1 MNLPEN
7 VVCTQNA
14 DAVLSEIIKSVSS
27 KVFVLVDENTFRHC
41 LPLLPCISQ
50 NGATVIEIKS
60 GEQHKNI
67 DTLSII
73 WSKLSN
79 LGADRK
85 SLFVNLGG
93 GVIGDM
99 GGLAASLFK
108 RGIKFVNVPTTLLA
122 QVDASCGGKLAVDF
136 QNFKNEIG
144 IFRNPDKIIVDTQFL
159 KSLPTAQIISGF
171 AEMIKHALLVDKDYF
186 EHISQFNPKQPDWNL
201 LTELVETSI
210 MIKNEFTSADPTEKG
225 VRKMLNFGHT
235 IGHAVESYSFNTDK
249 PLLHGEAVAVGIVC
263 ELYLSNHYM
272 GFPIQS
278 LIEVAKII
286 GLYFQPFRFS
296 MDIYKTLIE
305 LMHHDKKNTEG
316 KISFSLVS
324 GFGKYQYDVH
334 CTYEDICQSFSF
346 YNQMNL

>member
-14 DAVLSEIIKSVSS
+14 DAVLSEIIKSVKS
-27 KVFVLVDENTFRHC
+27 KVFVLVDENTARHC
-41 LPLLPCISQ
+41 LPLLPCISSS
-50 NGATVIEIKS
+50 GATVIEIKS

-73 WSKLSN
+73 WSQLSN
-79 LGADRK
+79 QGADRK
-85 SLFVNLGG
+85 SLFINLGG

-108 RGIKFVNVPTTLLA
+108 RGIQFVNIPTTLLA

-159 KSLPTAQIISGF
+159 KSLPTEQIVSGY
-171 AEMIKHALLVDKDYF
+171 AEMIKHSLLVERDYF
-186 EHISQFNPKQPDWNL
+186 ERISQFNPKEPEWNL
-201 LTELVETSI
+201 LSELVETSI
-210 MIKNEFTSADPTEKG
+210 KIKNEFTSADPTEKG
-225 VRKMLNFGHT
+225 LRKMLNFGHT
-235 IGHAVESYSFNTDK
+235 IGHAIESYSFNTDK
-249 PLLHGEAVAVGIVC
+249 PLLHGEAVAIGIVC

-272 GFPIQS
+272 GFPIQN

-286 GLYFQPFRFS
+286 GMYFKSIRFNV
-296 MDIYKTLIE
+296 DIYKTLIE
-305 LMHHDKKNTEG
+305 LMHHDKKNYEG

-324 GFGKYQYDVH
+324 GFGQYKYDVN
-334 CTYEDICQSFSF
+334 CTNEDICQSFSF